1 MITTVAFL
9 ISVAA
14 AVTALSM
21 MVLREHRTALRLRS
35 GLLDTA
41 AVHLTDPSITL
52 AGDHFPVLTGR
63 LADGRQVRMELIADN
78 LVFRRL
84 PQLWLKMTL
93 REPAKCDR
101 PSIGVLARPTGAE
114 FYSIVHGFQE
124 WIAPPQTEAALL
136 MRGDADAS
144 PRDIE
149 RAGALFQGLFSDP
162 TVKEAAI
169 TPRGARLIRQVG
181 QCDRGAHLLLRQI
194 RFPNQVITFDLIR
207 TAIAE
212 LEALS
217 EVLSEHSVV
226 PDRLS
231 A

>member
-21 MVLREHRTALRLRS
+21 MVLREHRSALKLRS

-41 AVHLTDPSITL
+41 AGHLVDPSITL
-52 AGDHFPVLTGR
+52 AGDHFPVLSGR
-63 LADGRQVRMELIADN
+63 LADGRQVRMELIADT

-93 REPAKCDR
+93 RESATCDR

-124 WIAPPQTEAALL
+124 WMAPPQTESALL

-149 RAGALFQGLFSDP
+149 RAGALFQSLFSDP

-169 TPRGARLIRQVG
+169 TPGGARLIRQVG
-181 QCDRGAHLLLRQI
+181 QGDRGAHLLLRQV
-194 RFPNQVITFDLIR
+194 RFPNQIISFDLVR

-217 EVLSEHSVV
+217 EVLSEDSVV
-226 PDRLS
+226 PERLS

>member
-21 MVLREHRTALRLRS
+21 MVLHEHRSALRLRS
-35 GLLDTA
+35 CLLDTA
-41 AVHLTDPSITL
+41 AGHLTDPSITL
-52 AGDHFPVLTGR
+52 AGDRFPVLTGR
-63 LADGRQVRMELIADN
+63 LSDGRLVRMELIADS

-93 REPAKCDR
+93 CEPTKCDR

-136 MRGDADAS
+136 MRGDADVS

-169 TPRGARLIRQVG
+169 TPRAARLIRQVG
-181 QCDRGAHLLLRQI
+181 QGDRGAHLLLRQV

>member
-1 MITTVAFL
+1 MITTIALL
-9 ISVAA
+9 ISIAA
-14 AVTALSM
+14 AVTALSIM
-21 MVLREHRTALRLRS
+21 AVREHRNALKLRNS
-35 GLLDTA
+35 LFDSVASLFK
-41 AVHLTDPSITL
+41 DPSITL
-52 AGDHFPVLTGR
+52 AGDQFPVLTGR
-63 LADGRQVRMELIADN
+63 IADGRQIKLELIADT

-93 REPAKCDR
+93 REPAECDR

-124 WIAPPQTEAALL
+124 WFAPPQTEAALL

-149 RAGALFQGLFSDP
+149 RAGALFQGLLLDP

-169 TPRGARLIRQVG
+169 TPRGVRLVRQVG
-181 QCDRGAHLLLRQI
+181 QGDRGAHLLLRQVH
-194 RFPNQVITFDLIR
+194 FPDHTISFDLVR
-207 TAIAE
+207 NAIAE
-212 LEALS
+212 VKALS
-217 EVLSEHSVV
+217 EVLRGDAIAPV
-226 PDRLS
+226 RLS